1 MMLLKLFLKFFKIGI
16 FSFGGGYAMLPLFKS
31 EFILPGII
39 TEEIFYDIITI
50 SEMTPGSFA
59 VNAATFI
66 GNEKLGVT
74 GAILSTFG
82 VCLPSVLI
90 LIFLMS
96 IIKKY
101 ENSPVKEKILSSLQ
115 PAVFGFILSA
125 IIMLFRP
132 SIADYTQ
139 AALYLMSIL
148 LIYSNKIH
156 PILVIFIM
164 GFIRMIL

>member
-1 MMLLKLFLKFFKIGI
+1 MLLKLFLKFFKIGI

-39 TEEIFYDIITI
+39 TKEIFYDIITI
-50 SEMTPGSFA
+50 SEMTPGSFS

-66 GNEKLGVT
+66 GNEKIGVT

-82 VCLPSVLI
+82 VALPSVLI
-90 LIFLMS
+90 LISLMS

-115 PAVFGFILSA
+115 PAVFGFI
-125 IIMLFRP
+125 F
-132 SIADYTQ
+132 
-139 AALYLMSIL
+139 
-148 LIYSNKIH
+148 
-156 PILVIFIM
+156 
-164 GFIRMIL
+164 